1 MMLIVNQI
9 YPKGHP
15 MPRARQRPALALKLS
30 PARRAEIHEF
40 ADAARRAGEAA
51 KARREAVPERPKRAV
66 TRSAGPGRGRAQR
79 SVRAGL
85 ERQIARLAGRLAEAR
100 ADGAWELAV
109 TLNRQLISAQEKR
122 GNLDASEGRRMEKL
136 ARRGRGKTR
145 DRFAGLVAR
154 SDVLTPEHLEIA
166 DALRDVVF
174 AVGNTGGTPGAV
186 SGRAGDGEG
195 SMVTL
200 INMLGDAVELGERF
214 WGAMGVPMAA
224 NKPGAAGKRPAVK
237 RAAKFHDGG
246 MARAADDV
254 RHARGVY
261 QAFMRACVDAAGAEA
276 WAAEVAERVIL
287 RNRELEASVSAC
299 GEMRISEGRKIAE
312 TVMAA
317 GLEAVAG
324 RLSVAL

>member
-1 MMLIVNQI
+1 
-9 YPKGHP
+9 
-15 MPRARQRPALALKLS
+15 MPRARKRPVLNAKLS
-30 PARRAEIHEF
+30 PARTAEIRDF
-40 ADAARRAGEAA
+40 AAEAKRRSEEARQ
-51 KARREAVPERPKRAV
+51 RREGEPARAKRPVSRSQRA
-66 TRSAGPGRGRAQR
+66 GRGRVAR

-85 ERQIARLAGRLAEAR
+85 ERSIARLAGKLAQAR
-100 ADGAWELAV
+100 ADGAWELAI
-109 TLNRQLISAQEKR
+109 TLNRQLQQAQAKR
-122 GNLDASEGRRMEKL
+122 GNLDAAEAARAEKL

-145 DRFAGLVAR
+145 DRFAGLVSR
-154 SDVLTPEHLEIA
+154 SDVFEPSHLEIA

-174 AVGNTGGTPGAV
+174 GVGSAGGTPGAV

-195 SMVTL
+195 SMVT
-200 INMLGDAVELGERF
+200 IVNIRGEVMELGVEF

-224 NKPGAAGKRPAVK
+224 NKPAASGKRPSVK
-237 RAAKFHDGG
+237 RAPKFHDGG

-254 RHARGVY
+254 RFARKVY
-261 QAFMRACVDAAGAEA
+261 QEFMAACVSAAGDDA

-287 RNRELEASVSAC
+287 RNRELKATCRALSQRREEVATN
-299 GEMRISEGRKIAE
+299 IAE

>member
-1 MMLIVNQI
+1 MSR
-9 YPKGHP
+9 G
-15 MPRARQRPALALKLS
+15 
-30 PARRAEIHEF
+30 
-40 ADAARRAGEAA
+40 
-51 KARREAVPERPKRAV
+51 
-66 TRSAGPGRGRAQR
+66 AGPGRARARR
-79 SVRAGL
+79 SARAGL
-85 ERQIARLAGRLAEAR
+85 ERTIARLAGKLAEAR
-100 ADGAWELAV
+100 ASGAWELAV

-122 GNLDASEGRRMEKL
+122 GNLDAAEGRRLEKL

-145 DRFAGLVAR
+145 DRFAGLVTR

-174 AVGNTGGTPGAV
+174 AVGNAGGTPGAV

-195 SMVTL
+195 SMVML
-200 INMLGDAVELGERF
+200 INILGEAVELGEKF
-214 WGAMGVPMAA
+214 WGAIGVPMAA
-224 NKPGAAGKRPAVK
+224 NKPAASGKRPAVK
-237 RAAKFHDGG
+237 RAPKFHDGG
-246 MARAADDV
+246 MARATDDV

-261 QAFMRACVDAAGAEA
+261 QAFMRACVDAAGSEP

-287 RNRELEASVSAC
+287 RNRELRATVKSLC
-299 GEMRISEGRKIAE
+299 QMREERGMEIAE